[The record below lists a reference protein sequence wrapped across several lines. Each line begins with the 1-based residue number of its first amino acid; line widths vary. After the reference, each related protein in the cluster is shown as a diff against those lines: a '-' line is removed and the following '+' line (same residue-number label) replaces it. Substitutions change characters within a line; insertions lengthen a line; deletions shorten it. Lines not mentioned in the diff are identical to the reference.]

1 MTMPSRPVSRYA
13 APAVGALVVLVALAI
28 LGNPSGQAARL
39 APVGSGSP
47 TPSPASTAPQPTPL
61 SLLSPTGA
69 TTTGRVTKVIDGD
82 TIIVSIGGKPYHVRY
97 IGMDTPEDVKPNT
110 PVQFMSKEAAA
121 ANAALVAGRTVTLER
136 DVSETDR
143 YGRLLRDVW
152 VDRGGHLVLVGLEL
166 VRTGFAHV
174 TTYPP
179 DVKYVDEL
187 LAAERS
193 ARSAEIGLWRASNP
207 PKMSP

>member
-1 MTMPSRPVSRYA
+1 
-13 APAVGALVVLVALAI
+13 
-28 LGNPSGQAARL
+28 
-39 APVGSGSP
+39 
-47 TPSPASTAPQPTPL
+47 
-61 SLLSPTGA
+61 
-69 TTTGRVTKVIDGD
+69 
-82 TIIVSIGGKPYHVRY
+82 
-97 IGMDTPEDVKPNT
+97 MDTPEDVKPNT
-110 PVQFMSKEAAA
+110 PVQFMSMEAAA

-136 DVSETDR
+136 DVSQTDR

-152 VDRGGHLVLVGLEL
+152 VERGGHLILVGLEL

-174 TTYPP
+174 TTFPP

-193 ARSAEIGLWRASNP
+193 ARSAQIGLWCASNP